1 MRPLDADKVTDAL
14 WKMTNHRSKP
24 VYDVLRAAIK
34 TVEASP
40 TIDPEDL
47 RPTRYWMMERDGYGI
62 CSNCNRGDHI
72 DPLAKFCRY
81 CGAKMEE

>member
-1 MRPLDADKVTDAL
+1 MRPIDADKLTDAL

-40 TIDPEDL
+40 TIAPEDL
-47 RPTRYWMMERDGYGI
+47 RANGKWLRLTEPGGV
-62 CSNCNRGDHI
+62 
-72 DPLAKFCRY
+72 L
-81 CGAKMEE
+81 